1 MAGKRVQCTRSL
13 HEAQRVFG
21 GGATGV
27 SVAPRVGVL
36 GRHGERDGSSV
47 LEAAP
52 FAVRIQSKADREA
65 LGWGLL
71 AWEDPRRTDGP
82 ASPFWAR
89 VPMLEG
95 EWGREPP
102 PPARLVENA
111 GARLSALRLADGT
124 LILKIEKRSAAAQV
138 RMRPEPAHARTGL

>member
-1 MAGKRVQCTRSL
+1 MKPSIHLSRKVCLEGCT
-13 HEAQRVFG
+13 
-21 GGATGV
+21 TGV

-47 LEAAP
+47 LEAVP

-89 VPMLEG
+89 APMLEG
-95 EWGREPP
+95 EWGREAP

>member
-1 MAGKRVQCTRSL
+1 MCEWGPSIHVSRKVCLEGCT
-13 HEAQRVFG
+13 
-21 GGATGV
+21 TGV
-27 SVAPRVGVL
+27 SVALRVGVL

-89 VPMLEG
+89 APMLEG
-95 EWGREPP
+95 ECGREAP

>member
-1 MAGKRVQCTRSL
+1 MKPSIHLSRNLCL
-13 HEAQRVFG
+13 D

-71 AWEDPRRTDGP
+71 AWEDPRRTGWSGVPVLGQGADAGR
-82 ASPFWAR
+82 R
-89 VPMLEG
+89 V
-95 EWGREPP
+95 
-102 PPARLVENA
+102 
-111 GARLSALRLADGT
+111 GA
-124 LILKIEKRSAAAQV
+124 RSAAA
-138 RMRPEPAHARTGL
+138 RTAR

>member
-1 MAGKRVQCTRSL
+1 MPGTGRVVEHAGTCAGIFRTNWQEGTAGK
-13 HEAQRVFG
+13 
-21 GGATGV
+21 
-27 SVAPRVGVL
+27 
-36 GRHGERDGSSV
+36 
-47 LEAAP
+47 
-52 FAVRIQSKADREA
+52 RIQSKADREA

-89 VPMLEG
+89 APMLEG
-95 EWGREPP
+95 ECGREAP